1 MEMTGHT
8 AFEESTEAILQ
19 IVCKVL
25 VAVLFACP
33 REDDPK

>member
-25 VAVLFACP
+25 VAFLFTCP
-33 REDDPK
+33 RADDEK